1 MDEDQLATAE
11 EQLEE
16 ELEQPAIKRLPGHYR
31 YRVVYMAGQ
40 IENLR
45 GWYAQFDLEEVE
57 APVDNGDGFDAV
69 VLKAPEERVVQANLE
84 CLTIVQ
90 SVEKLPSRTILTFE
104 LGDCPQHDKSVGE
117 MRTGFEKI
125 LRETCDYNCTIKVS
139 KDGQPVLDDYVPQD
153 GDSLLF
159 DTTEIKNEAEN
170 E

>member
-16 ELEQPAIKRLPGHYR
+16 EFDQPAIKRVAAVPGH
-31 YRVVYMAGQ
+31 YRVVYMVGQ

-45 GWYAQFDLEEVE
+45 GWYAQFELEEVE

-69 VLKAPEERVVQANLE
+69 VLKAPEHRVVQDNLE

-104 LGDCPQHDKSVGE
+104 LVEHDKSVGE

-125 LRETCDYNCTIKVS
+125 LADCCDYHCAIKVS
-139 KDGQPVLDDYVPQD
+139 KDGQPVPDDYVPQD